1 MNDPTTTPPPSDG
14 AEAPPNPAD
23 LKPGPNHVEYMNT
36 CHLHTQKAGEFFG
49 TDEYGSIQRALSALR
64 ADINAMIEISILRI
78 GLPKEEVFAF
88 LVKSR
93 KQEIQ
98 KIEQGIVNAYRG
110 RIVQP

>member
-1 MNDPTTTPPPSDG
+1 MQ
-14 AEAPPNPAD
+14 
-23 LKPGPNHVEYMNT
+23 T

-49 TDEYGSIQRALSALR
+49 TDEYGAVQRALSALR
-64 ADINAMIEISILRI
+64 ADINAMIEVSILRI

-98 KIEQGIVNAYRG
+98 KIEAGIVAAYRQ
-110 RIVQP
+110 RIVTPNP